1 MKTLLLSAMFIFLF
15 FTNPNQTAMAQNPN
29 TLTLDFDSGT
39 AISITERN
47 CPVKARVAYV
57 ATGVNQPKSGWTVT
71 FTLWSG
77 PGPVPLSGNSD
88 AKGLVKRKI
97 TWNTEIQ
104 AFVSVS
110 QNVLLKSDR
119 IKCHDNSKTQ

>member
-1 MKTLLLSAMFIFLF
+1 MLNLETHPMKTLLLSAMFIFLF

-39 AISITERN
+39 ALSIKERS
-47 CPVKARVAYV
+47 CAVKARVAYV

-71 FTLWSG
+71 FTLHSG
-77 PGPVPLSGNSD
+77 PGPVPLSGSSD

-97 TWNTEIQ
+97 TWKMRWENKFWI
-104 AFVSVS
+104 A
-110 QNVLLKSDR
+110 D
-119 IKCHDNSKTQ
+119 